1 MESLSRLWY
10 LSEFSNIDQEFD
22 YFLIHLTCKKLDI
35 PYILKS
41 LSLLEID
48 PQKLIWFNE
57 PTQIKSVVIPESS
70 FSLNNNAY
78 RAYQKIFAPIHRKF
92 EKIPTTEQPL
102 YLSRSL
108 YKKYRNCAEEENLEK
123 ILISNGFNIIHPQ
136 YFPLE
141 EQIYLFNRHKY
152 ILGATGSALY
162 SIVFS
167 SNHKTVIHI
176 SCQDD
181 FVKDNLFNL
190 PRATNHFLIAQCFN
204 SESHYINSLKIKQ
217 DFRIIN
223 KLNRISNK
231 FLLNLPRILEKSLN
245 QYQLNIDLFCNE
257 LKQMGLLE
265 KY

>member
-1 MESLSRLWY
+1 MNIMNVDFLDFQNLNFIKFDPETIKLIQKRCENKIKIINSLPSVKEYQNVIYIPHKQYVNSPKFEGFLYEFSGEIIETSRIIRGSNILGKEKIENFDNLNIVDKRLLYLGHIIDHYGHFLLESLSRLWY

-22 YFLIHLTCKKLDI
+22 YFLIHLNCKKLDI

-70 FSLNNNAY
+70 FSLKNNAY

-123 ILISNGFNIIHPQ
+123 ILKF
-136 YFPLE
+136 
-141 EQIYLFNRHKY
+141 K
-152 ILGATGSALY
+152 
-162 SIVFS
+162 
-167 SNHKTVIHI
+167 
-176 SCQDD
+176 
-181 FVKDNLFNL
+181 
-190 PRATNHFLIAQCFN
+190 LI
-204 SESHYINSLKIKQ
+204 
-217 DFRIIN
+217 RI
-223 KLNRISNK
+223 
-231 FLLNLPRILEKSLN
+231 
-245 QYQLNIDLFCNE
+245 
-257 LKQMGLLE
+257 
-265 KY
+265 